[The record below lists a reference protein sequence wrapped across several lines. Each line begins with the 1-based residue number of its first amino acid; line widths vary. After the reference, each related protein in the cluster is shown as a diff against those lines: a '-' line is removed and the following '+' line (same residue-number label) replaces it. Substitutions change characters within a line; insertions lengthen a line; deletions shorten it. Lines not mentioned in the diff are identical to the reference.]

1 MYSYVTSER
10 ACLIVR
16 KGCVRCTMYAIIL
29 YNTESSGSNTEE
41 IADQKK
47 AWDTYTTLRRSAL
60 VFNFL

>member
-1 MYSYVTSER
+1 MQKYEWHMYSYVTSER

-47 AWDTYTTLRRSAL
+47 A
-60 VFNFL
+60 